1 MAEDT
6 LLAAAVDANAGKPP
20 AEGGAAPAAGNDKPA
35 DKPAAGSEA
44 GAKPA
49 EGEGASKKPED
60 GKTDKGKEGAPEKYE
75 FKLPEGAQVD
85 EALLGKFTP
94 LAKELNLSQ
103 EGAQKLV
110 DLYAEAQGQA
120 MKTVTGHWDNLNKEW
135 QGKVNS
141 DKEYGGA
148 DLDKNV
154 AIAKLAIDKFG
165 TPELKDALNLTGV
178 GNHPEVVR
186 FFYRV
191 GKAISD
197 DKFDTGN
204 GKTNSAPEDKAKLL
218 FPSMN

>member
-1 MAEDT
+1 MPEDT
-6 LLAAAVDANAGKPP
+6 LLAAAVDPAKP
-20 AEGGAAPAAGNDKPA
+20 AEGGAAPAADPNKPA
-35 DKPAAGSEA
+35 DKPAEGSEA

-49 EGEGASKKPED
+49 EGEGASDKSKD
-60 GKTDKGKEGAPEKYE
+60 GKTDKAKDGAPEKYE
-75 FKLPEGAQVD
+75 FKFPEGVQAD
-85 EALLGKFTP
+85 EALLGEFTP
-94 LAKELNLSQ
+94 LAKELGLNQ

-110 DLYAEAQGQA
+110 DLYAKAQGQA
-120 MKTVTGHWDNLNKEW
+120 MKTVTDHWDNLNKEW
-135 QGKVNS
+135 VGKVNS

-154 AIAKLAIDKFG
+154 AVAKLAIDKFG
-165 TPELKDALNLTGV
+165 TPELKEALNLTGV

-204 GKTNSAPEDKAKLL
+204 GKADVTKDPAKLL
-218 FPSMN
+218 FPNQN

>member
-1 MAEDT
+1 MAEET
-6 LLAAAVDANAGKPP
+6 ILAAATTTAPP
-20 AEGGAAPAAGNDKPA
+20 AEGGGTPAASNDKPA
-35 DKPAAGSEA
+35 DKPAEGSEA

-75 FKLPEGAQVD
+75 FKFPEGVQAD
-85 EALLGKFTP
+85 EALLGEFTP
-94 LAKELNLSQ
+94 LAKDLGLSQ

-110 DLYAEAQGQA
+110 DLYTKTQTQMLQAQQERWEG
-120 MKTVTGHWDNLNKEW
+120 LNKEW
-135 QGKVNS
+135 SDKS
-141 DKEYGGA
+141 TADKEYGGA
-148 DLDKNV
+148 DLNKNV

-165 TPELKDALNLTGV
+165 TPELKEALNLTGV

-204 GKTNSAPEDKAKLL
+204 GKAGVTKDPAKLL
-218 FPSMN
+218 FPNQN

>member
-20 AEGGAAPAAGNDKPA
+20 AEGGATPPAASNDKPA
-35 DKPAAGSEA
+35 DKPATGSEA
-44 GAKPA
+44 AKAA
-49 EGEGASKKPED
+49 EGEGASKKAED
-60 GKTDKGKEGAPEKYE
+60 GKADKAKEGAPEKYE

-103 EGAQKLV
+103 EGAQRLV
-110 DLYAEAQGQA
+110 DLYTEAQGQA
-120 MKTVTGHWDNLNKEW
+120 MKTVTDHWANLNQEW
-135 QGKVNS
+135 VGKVNS
-141 DKEYGGA
+141 DAEYGGA

-154 AIAKLAIDKFG
+154 AIAKKAIDAFG

-178 GNHPEVVR
+178 GNHPEIVR

-204 GKTNSAPEDKAKLL
+204 AKTNAPRDAAKLL
-218 FPSMN
+218 FPNQN

>member
-6 LLAAAVDANAGKPP
+6 LLAAAVDAAKP
-20 AEGGAAPAAGNDKPA
+20 AEGGVAPAADPNKPA
-35 DKPAAGSEA
+35 DKPAEGSEA
-44 GAKPA
+44 GVKPA
-49 EGEGASKKPED
+49 EGEGASDKSKD
-60 GKTDKGKEGAPEKYE
+60 GKTDKAKDGAPEKYE
-75 FKLPEGAQVD
+75 FKLPEGAQLD
-85 EALLGKFTP
+85 EALVGEFTP

-110 DLYAEAQGQA
+110 DLYAKTQGA
-120 MKTVTGHWDNLNKEW
+120 AHKAVAEHWDNLNKEW
-135 QGKVNS
+135 VGKVNS

-154 AIAKLAIDKFG
+154 AIAKKAIDTFG

-178 GNHPEVVR
+178 GNHPEIVR

-197 DKFDTGN
+197 DKFDTGT
-204 GKTNSAPEDKAKLL
+204 GKSNAAVSAAKLL
-218 FPSMN
+218 YPNQN

>member
-6 LLAAAVDANAGKPP
+6 LLAAAVDANAGKS
-20 AEGGAAPAAGNDKPA
+20 A
-35 DKPAAGSEA
+35 EA
-44 GAKPA
+44 GTATAADATKTADATATQSDAGKTA
-49 EGEGASKKPED
+49 EGEGASDKSKD
-60 GKTDKGKEGAPEKYE
+60 GKTDKAKDGAPEKYE
-75 FKLPEGAQVD
+75 FKLPEGAQLD
-85 EALLGKFTP
+85 EALVGEFTP

-110 DLYAEAQGQA
+110 DLYAKTQGAAQKA
-120 MKTVTGHWDNLNKEW
+120 VTEHWDNLNKEW
-135 QGKVNS
+135 QGKVSS

-154 AIAKLAIDKFG
+154 AIAKKAIDAFG

-204 GKTNSAPEDKAKLL
+204 AKTNAPRDAAKLL
-218 FPSMN
+218 FPNQN

>member
-6 LLAAAVDANAGKPP
+6 LLAAAVDANAGKP
-20 AEGGAAPAAGNDKPA
+20 AEAGTQPAADATKTA
-35 DKPAAGSEA
+35 DATTAATQSDA
-44 GAKPA
+44 GKTA
-49 EGEGASKKPED
+49 EGEGASDKSKD
-60 GKTDKGKEGAPEKYE
+60 GKTDKAKDGAPEKYE
-75 FKLPEGAQVD
+75 FKLPEGAQLD
-85 EALLGKFTP
+85 EALVGEFTP

-103 EGAQKLV
+103 DQAQKLV
-110 DLYAEAQGQA
+110 DLYAKTQGAAQKSVA
-120 MKTVTGHWDNLNKEW
+120 DHWDNLNKEW

-154 AIAKLAIDKFG
+154 AIAKKAIDAFG

-197 DKFDTGN
+197 DKFDTAT
-204 GKTNSAPEDKAKLL
+204 GKSNAPVDAAKLL
-218 FPSMN
+218 FPNQN

>member
-6 LLAAAVDANAGKPP
+6 LLAAAVDAAKP
-20 AEGGAAPAAGNDKPA
+20 AEGGAAPAADPNKPA
-35 DKPAAGSEA
+35 DKLAEGSEA

-49 EGEGASKKPED
+49 EGEGASDKSKD
-60 GKTDKGKEGAPEKYE
+60 GKTDKAKDGAPEKYE
-75 FKLPEGAQVD
+75 FKFPEGAQAD
-85 EALLGKFTP
+85 EALLGEFTP
-94 LAKELNLSQ
+94 LAKELGLSQ

-110 DLYAEAQGQA
+110 DLYAKAQGQA
-120 MKTVTGHWDNLNKEW
+120 MKTVTDHWDNLNKEW
-135 QGKVNS
+135 VGKVNS

-154 AIAKLAIDKFG
+154 AVAKLAIDKFG
-165 TPELKDALNLTGV
+165 TPELKEALNLTGV

-204 GKTNSAPEDKAKLL
+204 GKADVTKDPAKLL
-218 FPSMN
+218 FPNQN

>member
-6 LLAAAVDANAGKPP
+6 LLAAAVDAAKP
-20 AEGGAAPAAGNDKPA
+20 AEGTPPAADPNKPA
-35 DKPAAGSEA
+35 DPATQSDAG
-44 GAKPA
+44 KPA
-49 EGEGASKKPED
+49 EGEGASDKSKD
-60 GKTDKGKEGAPEKYE
+60 GKTDKAKDGAPEKYE
-75 FKLPEGAQVD
+75 FKLPEGAQAD
-85 EALLGKFTP
+85 EALLSEFTP

-103 EGAQKLV
+103 DQAQKLV
-110 DLYAEAQGQA
+110 DLYAKTQGAAQKSVA
-120 MKTVTGHWDNLNKEW
+120 DHWDNLNKEW
-135 QGKVNS
+135 QGKVSS

-154 AIAKLAIDKFG
+154 AIAKKAIDAFG

-178 GNHPEVVR
+178 GNHPEIVR

-204 GKTNSAPEDKAKLL
+204 AKTNAPRDAAKLL
-218 FPSMN
+218 FPNQN